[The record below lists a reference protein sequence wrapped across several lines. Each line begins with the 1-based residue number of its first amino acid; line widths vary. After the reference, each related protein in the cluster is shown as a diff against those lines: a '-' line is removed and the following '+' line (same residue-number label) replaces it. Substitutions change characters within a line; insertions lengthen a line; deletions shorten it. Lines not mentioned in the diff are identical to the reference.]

1 MVEGVKEVLGLK
13 LEAAGV
19 MQIYRRL
26 DPQET
31 GRIRLRDFSGLVED
45 YTNKVSRKM
54 GGAAEAWALSMG
66 VSEVNGLSETMPFL
80 N

>member
-45 YTNKVSRKM
+45 YTNKVRRKM
-54 GGAAEAWALSMG
+54 GGRSRSLAFPKLMAFPKQC
-66 VSEVNGLSETMPFL
+66 PF
-80 N
+80 